1 MNSAKFSWSRMWAL
15 TRRDLVENRRNLLMT
30 LGVMFGLLLLVAI
43 LVTKMNVDSL
53 SPSFPSAEGRGVV
66 VWVTFFY
73 LSMLVV
79 QVLGSLTFSNLSLKV
94 KRINALMLP
103 VAQSEKFMSRILI
116 YIVGG
121 NIALIVSLFL
131 ADALSALLFGMA
143 PGFTFMPI
151 TEMLFCV
158 RNVELSL
165 ATIFVI
171 VFVMLFIQSIY
182 MLGSALWPRLSF
194 LKTFM
199 ALLAIQILLPII
211 IPFGFVYDF
220 ANWIGKIVISWDISE
235 TTAHVLGWTFL
246 AMCYVVTAGV
256 YYVTWR
262 VYKRTQVIQR
272 FKMK

>member
-1 MNSAKFSWSRMWAL
+1 MWAL
-15 TRRDLVENRRNLLMT
+15 SRRDLVENRRNLLMT

-43 LVTKMNVDSL
+43 LITKVSSDSFTFT
-53 SPSFPSAEGRGVV
+53 PEGRGVV

-73 LSMLVV
+73 LSILVV

-103 VAQSEKFMSRILI
+103 AAKSEKFVSRILI
-116 YIVGG
+116 YVVGG
-121 NIALIVSLFL
+121 NIALIVSLLL
-131 ADALSALLFGMA
+131 ADALSSLLFGVV

-151 TEMLFCV
+151 EEFFSGL
-158 RNVELSL
+158 NVERAYAGL
-165 ATIFVI
+165 FVMI
-171 VFVMLFIQSIY
+171 FVMLFIQSIY

-211 IPFGFVYDF
+211 IPFGLVSDF
-220 ANWIGKIVISWDISE
+220 AGWIEDIVLSWNISE
-235 TTAHVLGWTFL
+235 TMAHVLGWTAL
-246 AMCYVVTAGV
+246 AMCYVVTAVV

-262 VYKRTQVIQR
+262 IYKRTQVIQR

>member
-15 TRRDLVENRRNLLMT
+15 SRRDLVENRRNLLMT

-43 LVTKMNVDSL
+43 LITKVASDDITFT
-53 SPSFPSAEGRGVV
+53 PEGRGVA

-73 LSMLVV
+73 LSILVV
-79 QVLGSLTFSNLSLKV
+79 QVLGSLTFSSLSLKV

-103 VAQSEKFMSRILI
+103 AAKSEKFMSRILI
-116 YIVGG
+116 YVVGG
-121 NIALIVSLFL
+121 NIALIVSLLL
-131 ADALSALLFGMA
+131 ADALSALLFGVV

-151 TEMLFCV
+151 EVFFSGLNMERAYAGLFV
-158 RNVELSL
+158 
-165 ATIFVI
+165 TI
-171 VFVMLFIQSIY
+171 FVMLFIQSIY

-211 IPFGFVYDF
+211 IPFGLVSDFVEWF
-220 ANWIGKIVISWDISE
+220 GEIVDSWNISE
-235 TTAHVLGWTFL
+235 TMGHVLGWTAL
-246 AMCYVVTAGV
+246 ALCYALTAGV

-262 VYKRTQVIQR
+262 IYKRTQVIQR

>member
-15 TRRDLVENRRNLLMT
+15 SCRDIVENRRNLLMT
-30 LGVMFGLLLLVAI
+30 LGVMFGLLLLVALLI
-43 LVTKMNVDSL
+43 TKIQADTAFS
-53 SPSFPSAEGRGVV
+53 SAEGRSVV
-66 VWVTFFY
+66 VWVTFLY

-103 VAQSEKFMSRILI
+103 AAQSEKFMSRILI

-121 NIALIVSLFL
+121 NMALIVSLLL
-131 ADALSALLFGMA
+131 ADALSALVFGMA
-143 PGFTFMPI
+143 PGFIFMPI
-151 TEMLFCV
+151 GEMLSCV
-158 RNVELSL
+158 RNVELLL
-165 ATIFVI
+165 ATILVM
-171 VFVMLFIQSIY
+171 VFVMLFIQSVY

-211 IPFGFVYDF
+211 IPSGLVYDF
-220 ANWIGKIVISWDISE
+220 VEWFGEIVVSWNISE
-235 TTAHVLGWTFL
+235 TAAHVLGWTAL
-246 AMCYVVTAGV
+246 AVCYAVTAGV